1 MTTHRIILCLA
12 ALAVVCIGCKKT
24 ASVQPQQPDALLRWH
39 FIGTSKIGADTNAN
53 WFTRIVEL
61 PATAEFKDELL
72 QKLARGP
79 HQLFKHRINAA
90 TNDYA
95 ELLKPLLADLACAE
109 SVAEL
114 RAASNQPSE
123 FVLAVELPE
132 QRAALWQSNI
142 AFVLKA
148 WTACEP
154 KNFEANQSAGWQL
167 QKHHAPNLIRF
178 ERVGGWVI
186 FGFGHDNLSLFD
198 QYARSIRNNGRP
210 IPVNTQPTNQ
220 SIFECFIDLPRI
232 QDRLESQFGCD
243 LQVHLPVINLSITS
257 LPEEILTRAEL
268 EFAQPLNWSAGQW
281 SIPTNTIREPLIS
294 FTACRGVAPMLQK
307 LKWLTD
313 LGIAPAPDQLYVW
326 ALQDVP
332 FQTFLAAP
340 AQDTTNFIKKLET
353 ILRERLVPTLEKRS
367 LGSIEPDS
375 ETGAGLV
382 WRGLPFIGPYIVPVT
397 EPAGEFLL
405 LGLFPNSPLTN
416 PPPPELYAQFVNRPE
431 IAYYDWEITQVR
443 FHQLWNLCQLTRL
456 IAEKPQLNT
465 QSAMW
470 KWLDSVSTN
479 LGNTATHITV
489 NNPHK
494 LTFVRRSQLGLSAIE
509 LVTFANWFESSGFPF
524 CEIALPSRHTMPG
537 THLTTTTTNAQTRR

>member
-1 MTTHRIILCLA
+1 MA
-12 ALAVVCIGCKKT
+12 ALATVCIGCKKT
-24 ASVQPQQPDALLRWH
+24 APVQPQQAEVLFRWQ

-53 WFTRIVEL
+53 WFNRIAAL
-61 PATAEFKDELL
+61 PATAEFRDELL

-79 HQLFKHRINAA
+79 HQLLKHRINAA

-95 ELLKPLLADLACAE
+95 ELLKPLLADLTCAE

-114 RAASNQPSE
+114 RAVSNQPSE

-132 QRAALWQSNI
+132 QRATLWQSNI

-148 WTACEP
+148 WTACDP
-154 KNFEANQSAGWQL
+154 KSFEANQSTGWQL

-178 ERVGGWVI
+178 ERVGRWVI
-186 FGFGHDNLSLFD
+186 FGFGHDNLSLFAE
-198 QYARSIRNNGRP
+198 YAQSIRNNGRP
-210 IPVNTQPTNQ
+210 IPVNTQLTNQ
-220 SIFECFIDLPRI
+220 PILECFIDLPRI
-232 QDRLESQFGCD
+232 QDRLKNQVGID
-243 LQVHLPVINLSITS
+243 LQVPLPVINLTITS
-257 LPEEILTRAEL
+257 LPDEIVTRADL
-268 EFAQPLNWSAGQW
+268 EFAQPFNWSANQW

-294 FTACRGVAPMLQK
+294 FTACRGVRPVLEK
-307 LKWLTD
+307 LKLLND
-313 LGIAPAPDQLYVW
+313 LGVTPAPDQLYVW

-332 FQTFLAAP
+332 FQTFLAVP
-340 AQDTTNFIKKLET
+340 AQDTTNFIKRLET
-353 ILRERLVPTLEKRS
+353 VLRERLVPMLQKRS

-375 ETGAGLV
+375 EAGAGLV

-465 QSAMW
+465 QTAMW

-489 NNPHK
+489 NNSQK

-509 LVTFANWFESSGFPF
+509 LVAFANWFDAPGFPF
-524 CEIALPSRHTMPG
+524 CGIVLPSRRTTTD
-537 THLTTTTTNAQTRR
+537 THLTPTTTNAQTRRQH